1 MSMAKY
7 VLKRV
12 LFMLL
17 TFLIII
23 SICFVLIRLLPND
36 PPQLFGKDMQLVLNQ
51 RFRQGLIDK
60 DGNAIP
66 LMTQYFNFLK
76 KTIIGFNWG
85 ISEKLYLGQECFK
98 VFVEK
103 LPSTILVNAY
113 SSLLAVPLGLML
125 GIYAALKK
133 NKWQDHV
140 ISTGVMVLVSVPSYV
155 YAFLIQYFLCFKWRI
170 NGQPLFP
177 LLMEAG
183 TDYFSWAMFKSMF
196 PAVLAL
202 SLSSIAGYARFT
214 RAELT
219 EVLTSEY
226 LLLARTKGLT
236 RAQTTVRHAL
246 RNAMVP
252 IFPSIISEVIAV
264 LGGSLIIE
272 SIFGVPGVGALYV
285 KSITALDYNFFLLL
299 SGFYTIIGLVAGIV
313 VDLSYGFI
321 DPRIRMGSKK

>member
-1 MSMAKY
+1 MSTLKY
-7 VLKRV
+7 VLKR
-12 LFMLL
+12 LAFAAL
-17 TFLIII
+17 TFFIII
-23 SICFVLIRLLPND
+23 SICFLLVRMLPNEVVAS
-36 PPQLFGKDMQLVLNQ
+36 FGKDTELLIQQ
-51 RFRQGLIDK
+51 RVRQGILYA
-60 DGNAIP
+60 DGTPVP
-66 LMTQYFNFLK
+66 LMEQYVSFLK
-76 KTIIGFNWG
+76 NTLLGLNWG
-85 ISEKLYLGQECFK
+85 VSEKLYPMQD
-98 VFVEK
+98 VFTVFLSK
-103 LPSTILVNAY
+103 LPATVLVNTY
-113 SSLLAVPLGLML
+113 SSLLAVPTGLLL

-133 NKWQDHV
+133 NKWQDHL

-155 YAFLIQYFLCFKWRI
+155 YAFLIQYILCFKLKW
-170 NGQPLFP
+170 FP
-177 LLMEAG
+177 LVMNAG
-183 TDYFSWAMFKSMF
+183 TDYFTWDMFRSMF

-202 SLSSIAGYARFT
+202 SLGSIAGYARFT

-272 SIFGVPGVGALYV
+272 SIFVVPGVGPLYV
-285 KSITALDYNFFLLL
+285 ASITARDYNMFILL
-299 SGFYTIIGLVAGIV
+299 SAFYTLIGLVAGIV

>member
-1 MSMAKY
+1 MSTFKY
-7 VLKRV
+7 VVKRV

-17 TFLIII
+17 TFFIII
-23 SICFVLIRLLPND
+23 SIAFILIRLLPND
-36 PPQLFGKDMQLVLNQ
+36 PPQQFGKDMQLVLMS
-51 RFRQGLIDK
+51 RWRQGLTDK
-60 DGNAIP
+60 DGNPIP
-66 LMTQYFNFLK
+66 LIIQYFNFIKNTL
-76 KTIIGFNWG
+76 IGFDWG
-85 ISEKLYLGQECFK
+85 TSERLHFGLDCFE
-98 VFVEK
+98 VFLEK
-103 LPSTILVNAY
+103 LPNTILVNAY
-113 SSLLAVPLGLML
+113 SSLLSVPVGLMF

-133 NKWQDHV
+133 NKWQDHL

-155 YAFLIQYFLCFKWRI
+155 YAFLIQYVLCFKLK
-170 NGQPLFP
+170 LFP
-177 LLMEAG
+177 VVMKAG
-183 TDYFSWAMFKSMF
+183 YDYFSWDMFRSMF

-202 SLSSIAGYARFT
+202 SLGSIAGYARFT

-264 LGGSLIIE
+264 LSGSLIIE
-272 SIFGVPGVGALYV
+272 SIFVVPGVGDLYV
-285 KSITALDYNFFLLL
+285 DSITALDYNFFMLL
-299 SGFYTIIGLVAGIV
+299 SAFYTAIGLTAGIV
-313 VDLSYGFI
+313 VDLSYGII